1 MKKLYN
7 RLQLLKLISTYCLGV
22 VGISLVVA
30 FIQQKWG
37 IVIAAAIMVM
47 AMSYVNAMLEQ
58 SMKEL
63 KDSQSLETRKEND
76 ND

>member
-1 MKKLYN
+1 MKKLYD
-7 RLQLLKLISTYCLGV
+7 RLQLLKLISTCCLGI

-47 AMSYVNAMLEQ
+47 AMSYVNAMLGQ